1 MKGDFL
7 MDRINREMLE
17 RAFDTIRYRDGRGG
31 KQFAYVEAH
40 EVAKR
45 LNDAFDGRYSFEV
58 YQWQETASE
67 IIVHGSLSVTME
79 DGTVIKKHNVG
90 SAEVKTN
97 KSTGEIEG
105 YGDTVKSAVSDCL
118 KRCAAFGFGVGLH
131 LYFGDEPNQSAPNRP
146 MSSGKAIR
154 STDTLS
160 QAQKNAIFAIGK
172 AKNLGAKSLDDLA
185 TKDFGGSVEQLS
197 KAQASKFIQYLQA
210 LDQRQA
216 G

>member
-1 MKGDFL
+1 ME
-7 MDRINREMLE
+7 RINREMLE
-17 RAFDTIRYRDGRGG
+17 RAFDTIRYREGRGG

-45 LNDAFDGRYSFEV
+45 LNDAFDGQYSFEV
-58 YQWQETASE
+58 YHWQESASE
-67 IIVHGSLSVTME
+67 IIVHGALSVTLD
-79 DGTVIKKHNVG
+79 DGTVVKKHNVG

-97 KSTGEIEG
+97 KNTGEIEA

-131 LYFGDEPNQSAPNRP
+131 LYFGDEAPTPQTTGSAPAATRTSN
-146 MSSGKAIR
+146 
-154 STDTLS
+154 STDVLS

-172 AKNLGAKSLDDLA
+172 AKNLGAKALDDIA
-185 TKDFGGSVEQLS
+185 SRDFGGPVERLN
-197 KAQASKFIQYLQA
+197 KAQASRFIQYLQA
-210 LDQRQA
+210 FEQREA